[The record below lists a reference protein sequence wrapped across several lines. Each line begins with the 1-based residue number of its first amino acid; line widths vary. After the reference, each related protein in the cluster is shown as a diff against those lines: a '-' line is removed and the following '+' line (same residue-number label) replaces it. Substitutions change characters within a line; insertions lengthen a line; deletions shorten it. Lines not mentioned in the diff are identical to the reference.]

1 MKTRIAIVF
10 LSLLCLSVSAQK
22 RKKVKVKL
30 TDFTITQTK
39 TLKKTGTQLFLKQV
53 ISDGRCPE
61 GINCFWAG
69 EAQANISTY
78 KNGKWIDE
86 TIITFTPKKEQENK
100 EWLSKQLSIPIEKIK
115 SMVLFPYPKDSLKI
129 NPKNYVIKVA
139 INK

>member
-1 MKTRIAIVF
+1 MKTRIAIIF

-39 TLKKTGTQLFLKQV
+39 SLKKTGIQLFLKQV

-61 GINCFWAG
+61 GLDCFWAG

-78 KNGKWIDE
+78 KNGKWADE
-86 TIITFTPKKEQENK
+86 TIDDARSVEQVRTD
-100 EWLSKQLSIPIEKIK
+100 LDRHFSAYSPLH
-115 SMVLFPYPKDSLKI
+115 DSAELLE
-129 NPKNYVIKVA
+129 A
-139 INK
+139 FFAELRQT